1 MDSVTASFSP
11 PDRPQPGS
19 DLLQVE
25 HVSLSFGGVR
35 ALVDVSFAVRAGEIR
50 AVIGPNGAGKSTLFN
65 VLSGL
70 YRPQSGSV
78 RYLGAE
84 LTRLRPDQIAS
95 RGVARTFQNLA
106 LFPNLTVEDNLM
118 LGRHHLTGAGFVAT
132 GLSLPVARRED
143 RRHRGRVR
151 DIADFLDV
159 GRLLRMPARVLAY
172 GDQKRVDLARAL
184 CTEPALLLLDEPV
197 AGMGAEDKERM
208 AATIVDIRTSLDLT
222 VIVVEHDMGLV
233 MGISDRVTVLDFGRR
248 IAEGTCAEVQ
258 NDPTVIAAY
267 LGDPEHAT
275 PALSALEASS

>member
-1 MDSVTASFSP
+1 MDGVTAPTSA
-11 PDRPQPGS
+11 PDRPQPDS
-19 DLLQVE
+19 HLLQVE
-25 HVSLSFGGVR
+25 HVSLAFGGVR
-35 ALVDVSFAVRAGEIR
+35 ALVDVSLTVSTGEIR

-132 GLSLPVARRED
+132 GLSLPGARRED
-143 RRHRGRVR
+143 RRHRARVQE
-151 DIADFLDV
+151 IAEFLDL

-197 AGMGAEDKERM
+197 AGMGAEDRERM
-208 AATIVDIRTSLDLT
+208 AATIIDIRTSLDLT

-233 MGISDRVTVLDFGRR
+233 MGISDCVTVLDFGRR
-248 IAEGTCAEVQ
+248 IAEGTCVEVQ